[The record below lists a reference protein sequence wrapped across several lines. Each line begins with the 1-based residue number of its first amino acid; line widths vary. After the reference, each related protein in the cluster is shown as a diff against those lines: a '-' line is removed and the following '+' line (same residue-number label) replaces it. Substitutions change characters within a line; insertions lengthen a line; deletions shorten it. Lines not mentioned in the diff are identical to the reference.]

1 MDDDRRIPLARP
13 YLGTEEWEALRRVL
27 SSRRLTQGP
36 EVQSFE
42 EETRGRLDGAEV
54 VAVSSGGAALLLAL
68 KALGVGPGDQ
78 VLVPAFTFP
87 AAAQAALWIGAFPI
101 PVDVEENTLA
111 PSPETIDRE
120 IRVRRPAAVVVA
132 HAFGIPADIEE
143 IARVCRSQGVPLVED
158 AACSIGGRTPGG
170 APSGTVGDVGVFSL
184 HPRKNLVAGE
194 GGAVT
199 SRHPEVVR
207 RVRSMRD
214 YGRTPTGTEDAF
226 GEEGLN
232 FRLSELAAAVA
243 RVQWTRVEDGIR
255 ARGMLARVYREALRE
270 VSGVRWVGGY
280 DRSGQTWQT
289 LVVRLDRSA
298 AEVRRR
304 LAEQGVEAG
313 VAAHALTLQT
323 FWRRRF
329 PEAPPCPTA
338 EALARQAL
346 ALPLYVEMASFQVRQ
361 VVRHL
366 AEAMGP
372 ATPPTEADRWR
383 K

>member
-13 YLGTEEWEALRRVL
+13 YLGAEEWEALRRVL

-36 EVQSFE
+36 EVQALE
-42 EETRGRLDGAEV
+42 EETRARLEGAEV
-54 VAVSSGGAALLLAL
+54 AAVSSGGSALLLAL
-68 KALGVGPGDQ
+68 KALGVGPGDR

-87 AAAQAALWIGAFPI
+87 AAAQAALFLGATPV
-101 PVDVEENTLA
+101 PVDVEEETLA
-111 PSPETIDRE
+111 PSPGE
-120 IRVRRPAAVVVA
+120 IARALGDGPYAAAVVA

-143 IARVCRSQGVPLVED
+143 IAGVCRARGVPLIED

-170 APSGTVGDVGVFSL
+170 SPSGTVGDVGVFSF

-199 SRHPEVVR
+199 SRNPDLLR
-207 RVRSMRD
+207 RIRSMRD
-214 YGRTPTGTEDAF
+214 YGRMPTGTEDAF

-255 ARGMLARVYREALRE
+255 ARGVLAKGYREALQGIP
-270 VSGVRWVGGY
+270 GVRWIAGH
-280 DRSGQTWQT
+280 DRPGQTWQS
-289 LVVRLDRSA
+289 LVVRLDRPA

-304 LAEQGVEAG
+304 LADRDVEAG

-329 PEAPPCPTA
+329 PDADPCPVA
-338 EALARQAL
+338 EALARETL
-346 ALPLYVEMASFQVRQ
+346 ALPLYVEMAPFQVRQ
-361 VVRHL
+361 VARHL
-366 AEAMGP
+366 AEAMEP
-372 ATPPTEADRWR
+372 ATPPAEADRWR

>member
-1 MDDDRRIPLARP
+1 MDEDRRIPLARP
-13 YLGTEEWEALRRVL
+13 YLGAEEWEALRRVL
-27 SSRRLTQGP
+27 ASRRLTQGP
-36 EVQSFE
+36 EVQAFE
-42 EETRGRLDGAEV
+42 EETRVRLDGAEV
-54 VAVSSGGAALLLAL
+54 AAVSSGGAALLLAM
-68 KALGVGPGDQ
+68 KALGVGPGDR

-87 AAAQAALWIGAFPI
+87 AAAQAALLIGASPI
-101 PVDVEENTLA
+101 PVDVCEETLA
-111 PSPETIDRE
+111 PSPDAVARALENG
-120 IRVRRPAAVVVA
+120 PWAAVVVA

-143 IARVCRSQGVPLVED
+143 VARVCHRRGVPLIED

-170 APSGTVGDVGVFSL
+170 APSGTVGDLGILSL

-194 GGAVT
+194 GGAVI
-199 SRHPEVVR
+199 SRDPEKIR
-207 RVRSMRD
+207 RVRAMRD

-243 RVQWTRVEDGIR
+243 RVQWTRLEDGIR
-255 ARGMLARVYREALRE
+255 TRGLLARGYREALRE

-280 DRSGQTWQT
+280 DRPGQTWQT
-289 LVVRLDRSA
+289 LVVRLDRPA

-304 LAEQGVEAG
+304 LLTRDVEAG

-329 PEAPPCPTA
+329 PTADPCPVA
-338 EALARQAL
+338 EALARETL
-346 ALPLYVEMASFQVRQ
+346 ALPLFVEMAPFQVRQ

-366 AEAMGP
+366 SEAMGS
-372 ATPPTEADRWR
+372 ATPQVEADRWR